1 MSRVIIFGAGGYI
14 GIPLCEELARRGH
27 DVVAVDRWFFGKK
40 PHPNLIDDGK
50 GVGIMWGDIRTEQLE
65 RIVAPFGWSTSHIEA
80 IIDLAGLS
88 NDATAE
94 IDPDLTRSI
103 NYHGATVLAG
113 IAKDAG
119 IKRYIYSSSASVY
132 GHGNKRNLVETDEC
146 RPLTLYS
153 ECKVRTEDYLRVLA
167 GDGFEPV
174 ILRNATV
181 FGLSPRMRFDLVVN
195 MMTRMAKVE
204 QKIYVMGGGEQW
216 RPFIHIKDLVH
227 VFASILEA
235 PAELVAGETFN
246 VGSDAMNYQI
256 KDVARII
263 ASRFPFA
270 KVHDIPDNVDRR
282 DYHLSFAKLANLA
295 TVTPEVWLGVTNGVE
310 EIAAE
315 LERSPELATDPTCH
329 TLNWYKELISWEKRL
344 NGLRLDGR
352 IL

>member
-1 MSRVIIFGAGGYI
+1 MNVLVFGCGYI
-14 GIPLCEELARRGH
+14 GLPLVSELIARGH
-27 DVVAVDRWFFGKK
+27 RVTAADRWFFGRK
-40 PHPNLIDDGK
+40 PTNCDTYT
-50 GVGIMWGDIRTEQLE
+50 GDIRSFDFALSIG
-65 RIVAPFGWSTSHIEA
+65 RHFEA
-80 IIDLAGLS
+80 VIDLCGLS

-103 NYHGATVLAG
+103 NCDGAIRFAEA
-113 IAKDAG
+113 AKKDG
-119 IKRYIYSSSASVY
+119 VRRYLYASSASVY
-132 GHGNKRNLVETDEC
+132 GHGDKRNLTETDVC
-146 RPLTLYS
+146 YPVSLYAQ
-153 ECKVRTEDYLRVLA
+153 CKLLVEDHLRSIA

-174 ILRNATV
+174 IFRNATV
-181 FGLSPRMRFDLVVN
+181 FGYAPRMRFDLVIN
-195 MMTRMAKVE
+195 MMVRMAKVD

-216 RPFIHIKDLVH
+216 RPFVHIKDLVH
-227 VFASILEA
+227 VFASMIEA

-282 DYHLSFAKLANLA
+282 DYHLSFSKLAKLA

-315 LERSPELATDPTCH
+315 LERSPELATDPTTH
-329 TLNWYKELISWEKRL
+329 TLNWYQSMLEWDRRL
-344 NGLRLDGR
+344 TDLKLDGR
-352 IL
+352 LL